1 MKAWCKNKR
10 PRDIHACV
18 FYQSYVFKQNI
29 TKQKFCHSEPHNTHH
44 FEKKNEKKTKKNKT
58 KTKQNKTK
66 QKKEKQSCESK
77 HFLTGTANL
86 WFPV

>member
-29 TKQKFCHSEPHNTHH
+29 TKQKSCHSETHNTHH
-44 FEKKNEKKTKKNKT
+44 FEKKNEKNK
-58 KTKQNKTK
+58 K